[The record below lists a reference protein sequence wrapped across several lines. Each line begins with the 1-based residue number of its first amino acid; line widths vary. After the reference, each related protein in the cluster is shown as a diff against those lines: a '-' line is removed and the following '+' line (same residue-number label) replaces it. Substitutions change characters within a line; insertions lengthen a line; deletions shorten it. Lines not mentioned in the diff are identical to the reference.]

1 MNFVHAGLASVGR
14 EAHVAVL
21 GAAQEHTE
29 ELVQMGEQVAD
40 QVLAI

>member
-1 MNFVHAGLASVGR
+1 MNLVHAGLASIGR

-29 ELVQMGEQVAD
+29 KLVQMGEQVAD
-40 QVLAI
+40 PVLAI

>member
-1 MNFVHAGLASVGR
+1 MNFVHAGLASIGR

-21 GAAQEHTE
+21 GATQEHTK

-40 QVLAI
+40 PVSAI